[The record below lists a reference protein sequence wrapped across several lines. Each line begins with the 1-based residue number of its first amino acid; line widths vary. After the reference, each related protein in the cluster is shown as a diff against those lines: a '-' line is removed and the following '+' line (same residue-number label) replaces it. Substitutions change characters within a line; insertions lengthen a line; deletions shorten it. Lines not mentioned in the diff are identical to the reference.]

1 LLFRIRPQQDLP
13 HLHPL
18 YIQLFVTRRDNP
30 QKAGELPWRR
40 GRRAPLKLNFRQGR
54 GARR

>member
-13 HLHPL
+13 RLHPL